1 MINTRQGPEMLE
13 SRFNVSSR
21 SYRQNVLIGDVLL
34 TSCLSEDEQLELN
47 PYTQLMYKLLWH
59 FINPWKKDINEIS
72 LYLLYAFL
80 FYEGRRD

>member
-1 MINTRQGPEMLE
+1 MLE

-47 PYTQLMYKLLWH
+47 PYTQLMYKLL
-59 FINPWKKDINEIS
+59 
-72 LYLLYAFL
+72 
-80 FYEGRRD
+80 